1 MNVVNRTTLD
11 GYAKAHRSAAAA
23 LLAWWA
29 KTTKAQWRKFEDVRA
44 MFRSADLV
52 PNPNYHALVIFDIG
66 GNQWRLATDVNFRTG
81 RVYLR
86 WFGTHAEYDKVDWR
100 NFP

>member
-1 MNVVNRTTLD
+1 
-11 GYAKAHRSAAAA
+11 
-23 LLAWWA
+23 
-29 KTTKAQWRKFEDVRA
+29 

>member
-1 MNVVNRTTLD
+1 MSTFAAIDFETANHDPASACAVGIVIATDGRIVHREHHLIRPPTRFLD
-11 GYAKAHRSAAAA
+11 A
-23 LLAWWA
+23 L
-29 KTTKAQWRKFEDVRA
+29 D
-44 MFRSADLV
+44 S
-52 PNPNYHALVIFDIG
+52 IFDIG

-86 WFGTHAEYDKVDWR
+86 WFGKHAEYDKVDWR

>member
-11 GYAKAHRSAAAA
+11 GYAGTYRGAAAS

-29 KTTKAQWRKFEDVRA
+29 KTTKANWRRFEDVKGT
-44 MFRSADLV
+44 FGSADYI
-52 PNPNYHALVIFDIG
+52 PNQNYHALIIFDIG
-66 GNQWRLATDVNFRTG
+66 GNRWRLATDVNFKTG

-86 WFGTHAEYDKVDWR
+86 WFGTHAEYSKIDWR